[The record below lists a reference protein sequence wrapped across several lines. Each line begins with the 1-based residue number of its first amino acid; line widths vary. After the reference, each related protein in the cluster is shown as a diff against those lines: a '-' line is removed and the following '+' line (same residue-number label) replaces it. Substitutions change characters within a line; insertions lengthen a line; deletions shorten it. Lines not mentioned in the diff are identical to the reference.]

1 MNYNNY
7 PNGYANT
14 FNNYPYQPN
23 YTFGNQAN
31 NMNLNNSN
39 YNSNYNNNYNNNA
52 NNSNSINSIIWVQG
66 ETGAKSYLVA
76 PNQSVE
82 LWDSENHTI
91 YLKSADSNG
100 IPTMK
105 ILDYKYRNTDKN
117 NVVENELLESD
128 ALDRFVNIDD
138 FNQLKKDF
146 DELKNKFDSLNNNSK
161 KNYSKKRGDNKLC

>member
-31 NMNLNNSN
+31 NMNLNNAN

-52 NNSNSINSIIWVQG
+52 NNSNGINSIIWVQG

-82 LWDSENHTI
+82 LWDSESHTI
-91 YLKSADSNG
+91 YLKSADANG

-105 ILDYKYRNTDKN
+105 ILDYKYRNTDKSN
-117 NVVENELLESD
+117 IVENEVLEAD
-128 ALDRFVNIDD
+128 ALDQFVNIDD

-161 KNYSKKRGDNKLC
+161 RNYSKKRGDNKLC